1 MMEDGTGILLVD
13 HAIETVSHRIR
24 PETAFYD
31 VVDLMVSEHVEA
43 VPVVGDA
50 GEVLGVIGSEDVLDR
65 VLRDMPIDQVELPGE
80 KLMAGDIMTR
90 TVLCVSEGQPLI
102 EVALMMVHKKVEW
115 LPVVRDGVL
124 VGIVT
129 RGKVLRTL
137 YLGPSETPQIEE
149 DTD

>member
-1 MMEDGTGILLVD
+1 
-13 HAIETVSHRIR
+13 
-24 PETAFYD
+24 
-31 VVDLMVSEHVEA
+31 MVSGHVEA

-65 VLRDMPIDQVELPGE
+65 ILRDMPIDQVELPGE
-80 KLMAGDIMTR
+80 KLTAGDIMTR
-90 TVLCVSEGQPLI
+90 AVLCVSEGQPLI

-137 YLGPSETPQIEE
+137 YLGPGETPQIEE
-149 DTD
+149 YTD